1 MPYVV
6 TCLKHQK
13 IFNIYNL
20 KCMMMYQLSSLKS
33 EFVDKISISVE
44 DLQTPSLPLIYQTEF
59 SDNHLRIGDNILS
72 QNWRQKKLS
81 ANFFRDKN
89 AFGYIY
95 VFIQHI
101 YTHSVL
107 FKWIISKLISVDLVA
122 SYFHTNFH
130 FFFWQMTTEISWHSV
145 EYNIFFMKFAG
156 TIALYKIFGFYT
168 NFSWPQGLPAK
179 TITLYHLEN

>member
-1 MPYVV
+1 MLHIYIHAFWLFTCYIFSCVLINIHLYIMPYVV

-44 DLQTPSLPLIYQTEF
+44 DLQTPSLPFIYQTEF

-101 YTHSVL
+101 YLHSIPL
-107 FKWIISKLISVDLVA
+107 KWIISKLISVDLVA

-130 FFFWQMTTEISWHSV
+130 FFLTNDYRNIMTFCRI
-145 EYNIFFMKFAG
+145 
-156 TIALYKIFGFYT
+156 
-168 NFSWPQGLPAK
+168 
-179 TITLYHLEN
+179 

>member
-130 FFFWQMTTEISWHSV
+130 FFFDKWLQKYHDILS
-145 EYNIFFMKFAG
+145 YIIFSLWSSQVLSLDIKYLAFIPIFLDPRVYLLKQLHF
-156 TIALYKIFGFYT
+156 TI
-168 NFSWPQGLPAK
+168 W
-179 TITLYHLEN
+179 